1 MSDPKGDDPFKG
13 DKRTDETVMISSGD
27 LSDIVDQAKGGADQ
41 PSAVEQ
47 AAAAQAA
54 TGGPNI
60 AVIVL
65 AVIAVLAVV
74 AIAVVALG

>member
-13 DKRTDETVMISSGD
+13 DKRTDETVMISSDD
-27 LSDIVDQAKGGADQ
+27 LGGMVDAAKAGGQ

-47 AAAAQAA
+47 ATAAKAA
-54 TGGPNI
+54 TGGPNV

-65 AVIAVLAVV
+65 AVLAVIAVV
-74 AIAVVALG
+74 AIAVVALA